1 MLARLGDPQLHY
13 PSIHVV
19 GTNGKSTVTRTTEA
33 LLAGA
38 GLAVGAYLSPH
49 VRGWGER
56 IRVRGEEADFD
67 AAIDRLRAEAEL
79 LEATQ
84 FEVLT
89 AAALAEFAEAGVDVA
104 VVEAGLGGR
113 HDATNVLRSP
123 VQVLTNVALEHT
135 EVLGTTREAIAAEKL
150 AVVQPGAVVVLGEPE
165 WEALA
170 RDNGAGQ
177 VVVAGNSNLAL
188 AIAAAE
194 AFLGRPVDG
203 HVDVQLPGR
212 LERLSEDPL
221 EIWDGAHNLAGLGY
235 ALPRLPAPGTSS
247 SPRSSRTRRSTG
259 CSRLSPLL
267 GDRLVA
273 TSSTNE
279 RALPAAELARRAEP
293 FFTHVE
299 PIETRLRRSRT
310 PAPSASRSWS
320 RGPFTSWPIWPR
332 MRACDGERWRQAD
345 RPCLRRLRPGGDR
358 GTRVSCRVRNRK
370 NPSVTASAFTSIHD
384 FFASGTWQVIRNLLF
399 FFLIAFWLAVGYWV
413 YKDAKRRIEDPVLIA
428 TAVAIG
434 LIIPYIGALVYML
447 FRPPEYLEDVRERE
461 LEIKAMEE
469 RLARR
474 DLYCPVCRAE
484 VSNEFL
490 VCPVCTTKLKQACTN
505 CKAPLEA
512 LWQVCPYC
520 ETAVE
525 PTAVD
530 FPTFEVRPPRRRR
543 RSE

>member
-1 MLARLGDPQLHY
+1 MPSAAEFVESLSPWPKDGFGLERINALLARLGNPQFRY

-38 GLAVGAYLSPH
+38 GVAVGAYLSPH

-67 AAIDRLRAEAEL
+67 AAIERVRTEAEL

-135 EVLGTTREAIAAEKL
+135 EVLGATREAIAAEKL
-150 AVVQPGAVVVLGEPE
+150 AVVQSGAVVVLGEPE

-170 RDNGAGQ
+170 RDNGAGR

-188 AIAAAE
+188 ALAAAE
-194 AFLGRPVDG
+194 ASLGRSVDG

-221 EIWDGAHNLAGLGY
+221 EIWDGAHNLSGLGY
-235 ALPRLPAPGTSS
+235 ALPRLPDARYVVVASILADKDVDGMLAA
-247 SPRSSRTRRSTG
+247 
-259 CSRLSPLL
+259 LSVL

-279 RALPAAELARRAEP
+279 RALPAAGLARRAEP

-299 PIETRLRRSRT
+299 PIED
-310 PAPSASRSWS
+310 PADALAHA
-320 RGPFTSWPIWPR
+320 
-332 MRACDGERWRQAD
+332 RALGEPVLVTGSLYLLADLAKDESLRWR
-345 RPCLRRLRPGGDR
+345 
-358 GTRVSCRVRNRK
+358 T
-370 NPSVTASAFTSIHD
+370 
-384 FFASGTWQVIRNLLF
+384 
-399 FFLIAFWLAVGYWV
+399 LATG
-413 YKDAKRRIEDPVLIA
+413 
-428 TAVAIG
+428 
-434 LIIPYIGALVYML
+434 
-447 FRPPEYLEDVRERE
+447 
-461 LEIKAMEE
+461 
-469 RLARR
+469 
-474 DLYCPVCRAE
+474 
-484 VSNEFL
+484 
-490 VCPVCTTKLKQACTN
+490 
-505 CKAPLEA
+505 
-512 LWQVCPYC
+512 
-520 ETAVE
+520 
-525 PTAVD
+525 
-530 FPTFEVRPPRRRR
+530 
-543 RSE
+543 